1 MDSRRRE
8 NIARQI
14 KSGTAWNAESN
25 QVLCPLRAAVMHY
38 AHKHAGFVLGA
49 VNNHG
54 RSEAA
59 LASASDGWW
68 GGVGGGGLGG
78 KADSLSALRRSPSPH
93 SDTIDLGGHG

>member
-1 MDSRRRE
+1 MKILLNKLKAGRR
-8 NIARQI
+8 
-14 KSGTAWNAESN
+14 GNAESN
-25 QVLCPLRAAVMHY
+25 QVLLTHSLRRAAFMHY

-59 LASASDGWW
+59 LASASDGW
-68 GGVGGGGLGG
+68 GGSGGWVGEDWG